1 MHHINHYKEA
11 RKIFKID
18 YDSHM
23 IIVTVCSNSLY
34 KVLNPSFVKNYK
46 NGLEWNEMFPLMKQ
60 QKLDKVKKFKK
71 KLSIFSVSRI
81 LGIPKESVRRK
92 INILCKKKYLNYSI
106 KGGLSLAEN
115 FVLKGKKLASKD
127 LASLIKVIRSV
138 DKYGLEKLNKFKN
151 SV

>member
-34 KVLNPSFVKNYK
+34 KALNPSFIKNSK
-46 NGLEWNEMFPLMKQ
+46 NGLEWNEMFPLMKKQ
-60 QKLDKVKKFKK
+60 NLNEKKFKE
-71 KLSIFSVSRI
+71 KLSISSVSKI

-92 INILCKKKYLNYSI
+92 INILCRKKYLTYSI

-127 LASLIKVIRSV
+127 LASLIKVIKSFN
-138 DKYGLEKLNKFKN
+138 KYGGLEKLYIFKN
-151 SV
+151 GI

>member
-34 KVLNPSFVKNYK
+34 KALNPSFIKNSK
-46 NGLEWNEMFPLMKQ
+46 NGLEWNEMFPLMKKQ
-60 QKLDKVKKFKK
+60 NLNEKKFKE
-71 KLSIFSVSRI
+71 KLSISSVSKI

-92 INILCKKKYLNYSI
+92 INILCRKKYLTYSI

-115 FVLKGKKLASKD
+115 FVLKGKKLASKN
-127 LASLIKVIRSV
+127 LASLIKVIKSFN
-138 DKYGLEKLNKFKN
+138 KYGGLEKLYIFKN
-151 SV
+151 GI